1 MTVRVRALRWAVL
14 AAISMGS
21 ALAAQEVP
29 GGPDY
34 APVVAAMRVQI
45 KREMETKKLPAV
57 AIALVDGQR
66 TVWAQGFGFEDEAHT
81 RPADAHTIFR
91 IGSVSKLFTDLAV
104 MQMVERKQL
113 DLDAPVERY
122 LSEFK
127 PANSFGTPI
136 TLRELMSHRAG
147 LLREPPVG
155 HYFDDSS
162 PTLAATIASLN
173 ETALVA
179 KPGTLTK
186 YSNAGVATVGYVLER
201 MAKQPFAEYMKGAV
215 LAPLG
220 MHESAFSSEA
230 SMQAHMAQGR
240 MWSYDGLDFAAPTFP
255 LGEAPAG
262 AMYSSVGDL
271 ALFVRALLADGRG
284 PGGQIVSPE
293 SLHAMWKPQFGG
305 QFGLGFALGELD
317 ERPEVSHAGAIYGFA
332 TELALLP
339 EDKLGVVVVTTVD
352 SANAVTNHLAE
363 LALRQM
369 LALHKGQP
377 LPTPAADHEIEPGFA
392 REAQGEYRSGH
403 GEVARLEESRAGLSL
418 FRGAG
423 LLEDLRGA
431 DQGLI
436 RDGRLSYSAEPI
448 ATTKDSLHLSSKE
461 YRRMPVA
468 IPAALSPEWGD
479 LIGEYGWDYDKLYVL
494 EDRGKL
500 NILVEWFDFEPLEPV
515 SRDQFQLPARG
526 LYQSETVTF
535 LRDGSGAV
543 TGAKIGSVVFKRRSL
558 PAGGEVFQIKP
569 QKPVEQLRREALA
582 SQPPVEKGEFLS
594 PDLVQLNQLDP
605 TIKLDIR
612 YATTRNFLAAPL
624 YLQSRAYMQRP
635 AAEAVVRVSQ
645 HLHALGYG
653 LLIHDSYRPWYVTN
667 MFWEGTPPDKRIFV
681 ADPSQGSRH
690 NRGCA
695 VDLTL
700 YELKSGQPIV
710 ATGGYDEMSERSYP
724 FYPGGTARQ
733 RYLRDLLRDAMEA
746 EGFTVYEF
754 EWWHFDYKDWRK
766 YPILNK
772 TFEELE
778 SKSQP

>member
-1 MTVRVRALRWAVL
+1 MTATDRALRSLFLAV
-14 AAISMGS
+14 ISGASIAS
-21 ALAAQEVP
+21 AQDVATR
-29 GGPDY
+29 PDY
-34 APVVAAMRVQI
+34 APVASALGTQI

-57 AIALVDGQR
+57 AIVLIDDQSTA
-66 TVWAQGFGFEDEAHT
+66 WAQGFGYEDEAHT
-81 RPADAHTIFR
+81 RPTDAHTIFR
-91 IGSVSKLFTDLAV
+91 IGSVSKLFTDLAI
-104 MQMVERKQL
+104 MQVVERKQL
-113 DLDAPVERY
+113 DLDAPVETY
-122 LSEFK
+122 LPEFK
-127 PANSFGTPI
+127 PSNPFGAPI

-173 ETALVA
+173 ETSLVA

-201 MAKQPFAEYMKGAV
+201 VAKQPFAEYMKGAV
-215 LAPLG
+215 LSPLD
-220 MHESAFSSEA
+220 MHESAFSPDS

-262 AMYSSVGDL
+262 AMYSSVSDL
-271 ALFVRALLADGRG
+271 ALFIRALLADGRG
-284 PGGQIVSPE
+284 PNGRLVSPG

-305 QFGLGFALGELD
+305 HFGLGFALGDLD
-317 ERPEVSHAGAIYGFA
+317 GHAEVSHGGAIYGFA

-339 EDKLGVVVVTTVD
+339 EEKLGVVVVTTVD
-352 SANAVTNHLAE
+352 GANAVTNHLADV
-363 LALRQM
+363 ALRQM
-369 LALHKGQP
+369 LALRNKQS
-377 LPTPAADHEIEPGFA
+377 LLTPSATHAIEPRFA
-392 REAQGEYRSGH
+392 RETQGEYSSAD
-403 GEVARLEESRAGLSL
+403 GELARLEESRAGLSL
-418 FRGAG
+418 FRGTG
-423 LLEDLRGA
+423 VIEELRGS
-431 DQGLI
+431 DKGLI
-436 RDGRLSYSAEPI
+436 RDGRLSYSAALIP
-448 ATTKDSLHLSSKE
+448 TTNDTLYLSGTE
-461 YRRMPVA
+461 YRRAPTAM
-468 IPAALSPEWGD
+468 PAALPPKWGD
-479 LIGEYGWDYDKLYVL
+479 LIGEYGWDFDKLFVF

-500 NILVEWFDFEPLEPV
+500 NILVEWFDFEPLQPV
-515 SRDQFQLPARG
+515 SRDHFQLPASG
-526 LYQSETVTF
+526 LYQSEPVTF

-558 PAGGEVFQIKP
+558 PAAGEVFQITP
-569 QKPVEQLRREALA
+569 QKPVEQLRRDALA
-582 SQPPVEKGEFLS
+582 SRPPVEKGEFLS

-612 YATTRNFLAAPL
+612 YATLHNFLGAPL
-624 YLQSRAYMQRP
+624 YLEPRAYMQRP
-635 AAEAVVRVSQ
+635 AAEAVVRASQ
-645 HLHALGYG
+645 HLHTLGYG
-653 LLIHDSYRPWYVTN
+653 LLIHDSYRPWYVTD
-667 MFWEGTPPDKRIFV
+667 MFWEGTPPDKRLFV

-700 YELKSGQPIV
+700 YELNSGQPIV

-724 FYPGGTARQ
+724 FYPGGTTRQ

-772 TFEELE
+772 TFEQLE
-778 SKSQP
+778 SQTQP